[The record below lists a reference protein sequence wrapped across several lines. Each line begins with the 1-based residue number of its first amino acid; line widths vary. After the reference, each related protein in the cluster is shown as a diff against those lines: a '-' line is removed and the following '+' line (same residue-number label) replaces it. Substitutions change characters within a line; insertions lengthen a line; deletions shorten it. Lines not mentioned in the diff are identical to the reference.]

1 MALSS
6 NARGAICMSVAM
18 ASFTCNDALVKSVTP
33 FANVG
38 QIMFVRG
45 VLTTALV
52 FLIAWRMGALRHP
65 RVVLQP
71 MILLRLAME
80 LIATVTYV
88 SALGLVPLGNAASIL
103 QALPLAVTLGAALF
117 LKQPV
122 GWRRWS
128 AIITGFIGVLI
139 IVRPG
144 PDGFALPALLVLL
157 GMFASAVRDL
167 ITHRI
172 HADVPSLTIT
182 AYTVLASTLLGGLL
196 IQPMGGWH
204 PMNGTTVSHLALASL
219 FVLSGYQ
226 MLILAMRSGEISFV
240 APFRYVSLLWAIGI
254 GLVFFG
260 EIPDVWMLIGAAIVI
275 ASGLYTFYRENKRR
289 SMAMAQ
295 QSSPATSH

>member
-1 MALSS
+1 
-6 NARGAICMSVAM
+6 MSVAM